1 MAFSIRQ
8 CDQDEA
14 LNILQHP
21 SVVKPLKVFATE
33 IKDNFEWWII
43 GEKALLAVKPK
54 GDIAEVHIA
63 CKMRDRAGLKEHLVS
78 GMDWLKDR
86 GFSGAETTAPD
97 ERKVSMRKSSLR
109 MSISATSSGSA
120 MTATV
125 QADVCILPC
134 DSVSGT
140 R

>member
-1 MAFSIRQ
+1 MDFSIRQ

-14 LNILQHP
+14 LEILQHP

-54 GDIAEVHIA
+54 GDIVEVHIA
-63 CKMRDRAGLKEHLVS
+63 CKMRDRAGLKEHLVG
-78 GMDWLKDR
+78 GMNWLKDR

-97 ERKVSMRKSSLR
+97 ERKALINMLKSLNFTKESDR
-109 MSISATSSGSA
+109 WIARW
-120 MTATV
+120 V
-125 QADVCILPC
+125 
-134 DSVSGT
+134 
-140 R
+140 